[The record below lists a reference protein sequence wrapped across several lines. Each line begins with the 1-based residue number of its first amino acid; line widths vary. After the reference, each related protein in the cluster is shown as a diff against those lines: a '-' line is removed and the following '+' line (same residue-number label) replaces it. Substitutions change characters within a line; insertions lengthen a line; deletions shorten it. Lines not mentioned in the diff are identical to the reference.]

1 MSGPDPGTFGTFGAV
16 DAAAVPAVAAF
27 EVADAAFAAGAP
39 FDGAAERF
47 SVFLGAARL
56 GRSALARDYHVLD
69 TEVGELLVDL
79 GFAVA
84 AVGGDRARV
93 RPARLLTRFTVGAS
107 CGASGGLPC
116 STL

>member
-1 MSGPDPGTFGTFGAV
+1 MRPSLPVRHLTVRRNAFGVPRRGALGTV
-16 DAAAVPAVAAF
+16 CPCED
-27 EVADAAFAAGAP
+27 
-39 FDGAAERF
+39 
-47 SVFLGAARL
+47 L
-56 GRSALARDYHVLD
+56 HVLD

-84 AVGGDRARV
+84 AVGGDRARCTSGALV
-93 RPARLLTRFTVGAS
+93 IPFTVGAS